1 MKLQDE
7 LSSENTGMSFT
18 PEIAKTFENRTC
30 IMDVCCCDVAILV
43 FISLTDGA
51 YLSLIENGQEAEL
64 NDIPKDRAQEMINS
78 STRMGWV
85 KNTIMYMGDI

>member
-1 MKLQDE
+1 
-7 LSSENTGMSFT
+7 
-18 PEIAKTFENRTC
+18 
-30 IMDVCCCDVAILV
+30 MDVCCCDVAIMV
-43 FISLTDGA
+43 FISFTDGA

-85 KNTIMYMGDI
+85 KNTIIYMGDIRDSQVCHILTTPIDANANLR

>member
-1 MKLQDE
+1 ML

-18 PEIAKTFENRTC
+18 PEIAKTFRAQVHELFYILC

-78 STRMGWV
+78 STRMGEEY
-85 KNTIMYMGDI
+85 NRIYG